1 MRPDVNN
8 ETIIYIVGT
17 NKYTYFFSLKVIKF
31 HIYMYQKIYANI
43 LLIFKS
49 CKEMKLMDIS
59 LFFSIGLMRVI

>member
-31 HIYMYQKIYANI
+31 HIYICMKKYMP
-43 LLIFKS
+43 IFY
-49 CKEMKLMDIS
+49 
-59 LFFSIGLMRVI
+59 